1 MERHQRRR
9 HRRNKWAG
17 KTFNSRVGGKTRK
30 ASLVFD
36 SLYFM
41 LVIFTVAALLRVIND
56 LVCNKLLAQDVCHT
70 GIMVIILY
78 IFPFQSD
85 GRGECRTDLHLKK
98 DFPPSYTRR
107 QVNWFRM
114 WSGANQF
121 LGYALQKDAH
131 KTALCSAVA
140 IVWEK
145 KERKSE
151 GCVCH
156 HNHRKW
162 DFRL

>member
-85 GRGECRTDLHLKK
+85 EGSVALICIWRRIFLQAIRGGR
-98 DFPPSYTRR
+98 
-107 QVNWFRM
+107 
-114 WSGANQF
+114 
-121 LGYALQKDAH
+121 
-131 KTALCSAVA
+131 
-140 IVWEK
+140 
-145 KERKSE
+145 
-151 GCVCH
+151 
-156 HNHRKW
+156 
-162 DFRL
+162 